1 MAKSTGGSRKL
12 LWLMGIV
19 VILSS
24 SAAAAA
30 LYMVFEQRN
39 DTAQAGA
46 QNQVAEEVAPERVA
60 PIFVTIEPFTV
71 NLADDQ
77 YGTRLLYTGMTLKVA
92 DEQTREILVEHMPQ
106 VRSRLLMLFSGQQAR
121 DLTGTDGKQAL
132 AERVLATLDAPM
144 TDNQPELAI
153 DDVLFT
159 EFIVQ

>member
-30 LYMVFEQRN
+30 LYMVFDQRN
-39 DTAQAGA
+39 DGAQA
-46 QNQVAEEVAPERVA
+46 QSQIQEEVVAERVA

-77 YGTRLLYTGMTLKVA
+77 YGTRLLYAGMTLKVA
-92 DEQTREILVEHMPQ
+92 DQHTREVLTEHMPQ

-121 DLTGTDGKQAL
+121 ELTGPEGKRTL
-132 AERVLATLDAPM
+132 AEEVLATLDAPM
-144 TDNQPELAI
+144 TENQPELAI